1 MKPTALML
9 SLAAA
14 FAALVACTVDQA
26 AAADS
31 LDVTEAELQALASV
45 LALDAHQLA
54 TPSLGVER
62 LRDGREIRTIKA
74 IDRSSGQIV
83 GRSFHAGVPIDPD
96 IARHEAN
103 LRWRFAHGAMTP
115 AMVEHL
121 KTLRA
126 DERVVVD
133 LWYAFTPSDDAGGT
147 YSSIGTAAQT
157 SNVGDVSQPFTDND
171 KALNEATPLP
181 PALSEQVAR
190 IADQTANVP
199 IEQSMPVAQKQTDP
213 ALHTAALA
221 ARDAAAVAAVA
232 SMEAGNQSRIA
243 ALQMSMVPV
252 RSAIVQKLTRSGI
265 DVIYASDIVPSVI
278 VELTRAQL
286 EIAARWPET
295 ALVDPEGRDAG
306 PSLDVARVA
315 HNAAPQ
321 DAVGYNGDGVT
332 VAVVEGGRVYAQ
344 NPFLSVAQIR
354 DTGLAEATHST
365 GVAGVVAS
373 NHLTHRGMAP
383 NATVISA
390 NGAYGTSGSLEA
402 ATDWA
407 AARAQVLN
415 HSWGFKNDAT
425 SGFNAFDRRLD
436 HIGRYAYRLNVHA
449 AGNFGATGCAQADP
463 TIVYGTESPGRGYNT
478 LTVGGF
484 DDRGS
489 IAWSDDLRYR
499 CSATGWATGD
509 GAGGA
514 HEKPEIA
521 ASAVAIR
528 SLGHTTSST
537 SPLSGDW
544 TGTSFAAPAVSGIAA
559 NLIEANAQLAGSPVA
574 ARALLLVGALHQP
587 ASAERSVSATAS
599 TYATENGPW
608 WFLGVDGTSF
618 PRSYQV
624 YATKGQQVRFAI
636 NWLSNVALDNG
647 TYSNDRL
654 PADLDLRAYRSNG
667 TQVSASLSYN
677 NPFELVDFVA
687 PESDTYEFRVSQ
699 FGAWTGSAVP
709 FAAAAWTDGRILKR
723 GTWWTFDSGPGRQ
736 GAFYDVRPNDD
747 YPFQTAFWR
756 GVSLRSPNSADY
768 DLELYDSSWFRAPTS
783 ATTAFNR
790 TRLTASTGG
799 AGAVDYIMIDGN
811 HWPSANR
818 EYYRVFNFSGSGGY
832 SVNAADFVSIGAN
845 SQGVFGPYTMD
856 GNTSLFVVEMQ
867 FEFDSVR
874 RIKLIPDNSRGN
886 PADLALAMYRSDSA
900 NNSTWAQPRASAV
913 ATADALGYGGSEQMR
928 YRHAG
933 PTDYL
938 GLAVVNKTPGTAAQF
953 HVQITPSSL
962 FYANFESD

>member
-1 MKPTALML
+1 MKPTSL
-9 SLAAA
+9 SLCLAAA
-14 FAALVACTVDQA
+14 FGALVASAMDDAGA
-26 AAADS
+26 AS
-31 LDVTEAELQALASV
+31 PLRVTDEDLRILASALAV
-45 LALDAHQLA
+45 DAQELS

-74 IDRSSGQIV
+74 IERNSGEVV
-83 GRSFHAGVPIDPD
+83 GQSFHAGVPIDVD
-96 IARHEAN
+96 AARHEAN
-103 LRWRFAHGAMTP
+103 MLWRFTYGAMTP
-115 AMVEHL
+115 AMLERL
-121 KTLRA
+121 RTLRS
-126 DERVVVD
+126 DERIVVD
-133 LWYAFTPSDDAGGT
+133 LWYAFTPHDDVGAVHASVGT
-147 YSSIGTAAQT
+147 VSPT
-157 SNVGDVSQPFTDND
+157 SNLADTLETSGDND
-171 KALNEATPLP
+171 KFSNEAQPLR
-181 PALSEQVAR
+181 ADLAEQVTR
-190 IADQTANVP
+190 IAAAAGDAIV
-199 IEQSMPVAQKQTDP
+199 EQATPDAPKHDDP
-213 ALHTAALA
+213 AQYARLLA
-221 ARDAAAVAAVA
+221 ERDAAAIAAVAAV
-232 SMEAGNQSRIA
+232 EAGNQDRITG
-243 ALQMSMVPV
+243 LQMSMAPV
-252 RSAIVQKLTRSGI
+252 RSAMMKKLTISGI
-265 DVIYASDIVPSVI
+265 DVIYASDIVPSII

-286 EIAARWPET
+286 EIAARWPEV

-306 PSLDVARVA
+306 PSLDVARTA
-315 HNAAPQ
+315 HNATPQ

-344 NPFLSVAQIR
+344 NPFLTVSQIR
-354 DTGLAEATHST
+354 DTGLAEAMHST

-373 NHLTHRGMAP
+373 TNATHRGMAP

-390 NGAYGTSGSLEA
+390 NGAYGTAGSLEA

-407 AARAQVLN
+407 AARAQVMN

-425 SGFNAFDRRLD
+425 TGFNAFDRRLD
-436 HIGRYAYRLNVHA
+436 HIGRYSYRLNVHA
-449 AGNFGATGCAQADP
+449 AGNNGATNCGQANP
-463 TIVYGTESPGRGYNT
+463 NIVYGTESPGRGYNT
-478 LTVGGF
+478 LAVGGF
-484 DDRGS
+484 DDLGT
-489 IAWSDDLRYR
+489 IAWSDDLRYD

-509 GAGGA
+509 SAGGA

-521 ASAVAIR
+521 AAAVSIT
-528 SLGHTTSST
+528 SLAHTTSST
-537 SPLSGDW
+537 SPLSGGW

-587 ASAERSVSATAS
+587 AGAERSVSATAS

-608 WFLGVDGTSF
+608 WFLGVDGASF

-624 YATKGQQVRFAI
+624 YATKGQHVRFAI

-667 TQVSASLSYN
+667 TQVAFSISYN

-699 FGAWTGSAVP
+699 FGTWTGSAVP

-723 GTWWTFDSGPGRQ
+723 GTWWTFDSGPGRL

-768 DLELYDSSWFRAPTS
+768 DLELYDSSWFRTPTS
-783 ATTAFNR
+783 ATTSSNR
-790 TRLTASTGG
+790 TRLAASAGG

-811 HWPSANR
+811 HWPAGNR
-818 EYYRVFNFSGSGGY
+818 EYYRVLNYSGSGSY

-845 SQGVFGPYTMD
+845 ALGVFGPYVMD
-856 GNTSLFVVEMQ
+856 PNTSLFVVEMQ
-867 FEFDSVR
+867 FAFDTVR
-874 RIKLIPDNSRGN
+874 RVKLIPDNSRGN
-886 PADLALAMYRSDSA
+886 PADLALAMYRSDAA
-900 NNSTWAQPRASAV
+900 NSVTWAQPRASAV
-913 ATADALGYGGSEQMR
+913 ASADALGYGGSELMR
-928 YRHAG
+928 YRHTG

-938 GLAVVNKTPGTAAQF
+938 GLAVVNKTPGTSAQF
-953 HVQITPSSL
+953 YVEISPSAL
-962 FYANFESD
+962 FYANFELE

>member
-1 MKPTALML
+1 MKPTSLTL
-9 SLAAA
+9 CLAAA
-14 FAALVACTVDQA
+14 FGTLLACTVEHA
-26 AAADS
+26 GAADS
-31 LDVTEAELQALASV
+31 LRVTDADLQALATA
-45 LALDAHQLA
+45 LAVDAQRLG

-74 IDRSSGQIV
+74 IDRSNGEIV
-83 GRSFHAGVPIDPD
+83 GRSFHAGVPIDPEG
-96 IARHEAN
+96 ARHEAN
-103 LRWRFAHGAMTP
+103 LLWRFAHGAMTP
-115 AMVEHL
+115 AMLERL

-147 YSSIGTAAQT
+147 FASVGTAAQT
-157 SNVGDVSQPFTDND
+157 SNVADVSQYITDND
-171 KALNEATPLP
+171 KSLNEAQPLRT
-181 PALSEQVAR
+181 ALAEHAAR
-190 IADQTANVP
+190 IAEQAANVP
-199 IEQSMPVAQKQTDP
+199 IDAATRDAQKHADP
-213 ALHTAALA
+213 ALYAAVLTE
-221 ARDAAAVAAVA
+221 RDAAAVAAVA
-232 SMEAGNQSRIA
+232 AMEAGNQARIA
-243 ALQMSMVPV
+243 ALQMSMAPV
-252 RSAIVQKLTRSGI
+252 RSAMMQKLTRSGI
-265 DVIYASDIVPSVI
+265 DVIYASDIVPSAI
-278 VELTRAQL
+278 IQLTRAQL

-373 NHLTHRGMAP
+373 NHSTHRGMAP

-390 NGAYGTSGSLEA
+390 NGAYGTAGSLEA

-407 AARAQVLN
+407 AARAQVMN

-436 HIGRYAYRLNVHA
+436 HIGRYSYRLNVHA

-484 DDRGS
+484 DDSGS
-489 IAWSDDLRYR
+489 IAWGDDLRYR

-521 ASAVAIR
+521 AAAVGIT
-528 SLGHTTSST
+528 SLAHTTSST
-537 SPLSGDW
+537 SPLSGGW
-544 TGTSFAAPAVSGIAA
+544 TGTSFAAPAIAGIAA

-587 ASAERSVSATAS
+587 AGAERSVSATAS

-608 WFLGVDGTSF
+608 WFLGVDGASF

-624 YATKGQQVRFAI
+624 YATKGQHVRFAI
-636 NWLSNVALDNG
+636 NWLSNVALSSG

-667 TQVSASLSYN
+667 TQVASSLSYN
-677 NPFELVDFVA
+677 NPFELVDFLA

-699 FGAWTGSAVP
+699 FGAWTGTGVP

-723 GTWWTFDSGPGRQ
+723 GTWWSFDSGPGRQ

-747 YPFQTAFWR
+747 YPSQTVFWR

-768 DLELYDSSWFRAPTS
+768 DLELYDSSWFGTPTS
-783 ATTAFNR
+783 AATPSNR
-790 TRLTASTGG
+790 TRLAASAGG

-818 EYYRVFNFSGSGGY
+818 EYYRVLNFSGSGSY

-845 SQGVFGPYTMD
+845 SQGVFGPYVMD
-856 GNTSLFVVEMQ
+856 QNTSLFVVEMQ

-874 RIKLIPDNSRGN
+874 RIKLIPDNGRGN
-886 PADLALAMYRSDSA
+886 PADLALAMYRSDPV

-953 HVQITPSSL
+953 YVQITPSAL